1 MKTRKL
7 IEEKLMKLG
16 PKGDWAD
23 ALRWVLTPPDCP
35 MCEAP
40 NKVELEMKLYRGE
53 TTASFLEQ
61 KYGWLPGSVNVHLA
75 DHEDYDPLKAGLIE
89 AMRQDTIN
97 TVNLAE
103 NMAQRLATW
112 IEELEAQRDE
122 TYIDSDFIADVTRL
136 TAQLGGYLKLAGQ
149 LKKEIGVDNQLLLA
163 QRQLDEVMYVLV
175 DTLKEHPKLLDQV
188 ELRVSTLKAPAIE
201 VSYEELS
208 DGEI

>member
-1 MKTRKL
+1 MKTRKM
-7 IEEKLMKLG
+7 IEEKLATVG
-16 PKGDWAD
+16 SKGDWFD
-23 ALRWVLTPPDCP
+23 ALRWVLQTPDCP

-40 NKVELEMKLYRGE
+40 NRHELEMKLYRGE

-61 KYGWLPGSVNVHLA
+61 KYGWLPGSVNVHLN
-75 DHEDYDPLKAGLIE
+75 DHEDFDPLKAGLIE

-103 NMAQRLATW
+103 NMAQRLSTW
-112 IEELEAQRDE
+112 IDELEAQRSE
-122 TYIDSDFIADVTRL
+122 EWIDSDFIADATRL

-175 DTLKEHPKLLDQV
+175 DTLKQHPELLDQI
-188 ELRVSTLKAPAIE
+188 ELRVSTLKAPVMEAKYTVE
-201 VSYEELS
+201 DL
-208 DGEI
+208 DD

>member
-1 MKTRKL
+1 MKTRKQ
-7 IEEKLMKLG
+7 IEKRLSESQ
-16 PKGDWAD
+16 DD
-23 ALRWVLTPPDCP
+23 IEIDVLRWVLIAPDCP
-35 MCEAP
+35 ICESHERA
-40 NKVELEMKLYRGE
+40 EIEMKVYRGE

-61 KYGWLPGSVNVHLA
+61 KYGWLAGSVNVHLS
-75 DHEDYDPLKAGLIE
+75 DHEDYDPVKAGLIE

-103 NMAQRLATW
+103 NMAQKIDSW
-112 IEELEAQRDE
+112 ISELEAQRSAE
-122 TYIDSDFIADVTRL
+122 YIDSDFIADATRL

-188 ELRVSTLKAPAIE
+188 ELRVSTLKAPVVDAKYE
-201 VSYEELS
+201 VL
-208 DGEI
+208 DD